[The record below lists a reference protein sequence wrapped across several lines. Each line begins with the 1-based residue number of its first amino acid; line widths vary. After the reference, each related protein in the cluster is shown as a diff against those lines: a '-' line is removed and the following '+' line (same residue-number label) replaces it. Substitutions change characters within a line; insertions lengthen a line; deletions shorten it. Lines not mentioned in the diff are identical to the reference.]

1 MFSVVLLLYNLVVVI
16 AGIVDRYTGYYVVVL
31 PGDLCIAQ
39 LAREVSSLVEL
50 TVDVVGIY
58 YWLFLKLRQL

>member
-39 LAREVSSLVEL
+39 LARRSIEPSRTHS
-50 TVDVVGIY
+50 
-58 YWLFLKLRQL
+58 